1 MGHEYEAQPS
11 VESEKE
17 KAAVSSDSDSEIKVE
32 KQDNEEKPQSE
43 QAGKS
48 DVPEEGGTVE
58 ERDVSLPP
66 KVESEKVT
74 VKEGVCKQVIKE
86 GHGLGPPP
94 RHSSCFVHYRAWT
107 ASTMHKFDDTWA
119 EQQPQELRLGH
130 EKKVLK
136 GLAIGVGSM
145 KIGEH
150 ALLHISHTLAYGKEG
165 SFSFPNVP
173 PAADVLYEVELI
185 GFEEPREGR
194 PTGEM
199 VVEER
204 IEAADRR
211 KVDGNELFKEGK
223 IAEAMQQYEMALAYM
238 GDDFM
243 FQLFGKYHDM
253 AIAVKNPCHL
263 NLAACFLKI
272 HRFEEAIGHCSV
284 VLAEDPKNTKA
295 LFRRGKARAELGQTD
310 AAKDDFEKA
319 RKLEPDN
326 KEVARELRVIA
337 KQERELYDK
346 QREMYKGLFKP
357 PPSATSSQDI
367 SMLPWYSKLW
377 QKWVAPFLFYFSKLQ
392 RSKKE

>member
-1 MGHEYEAQPS
+1 MGHEYGAQPEQVVKPEEEEMS
-11 VESEKE
+11 
-17 KAAVSSDSDSEIKVE
+17 ANTSDSESEIKVE
-32 KQDNEEKPQSE
+32 KQDSTE
-43 QAGKS
+43 QAGEVDIS
-48 DVPEEGGTVE
+48 SSGDHGDILE
-58 ERDVSLPP
+58 ERDEALPP
-66 KVESEKVT
+66 KVNAETVT
-74 VKEGVCKQVIKE
+74 VKEGVSKQVIKE

-107 ASTMHKFDDTWA
+107 ASTLHKFDDTWA

-145 KIGEH
+145 KIGER
-150 ALLHISHTLAYGKEG
+150 ALLHINHSLAYGKEG

-173 PAADVLYEVELI
+173 PATDVMYEVELI
-185 GFEEPREGR
+185 GYEEPREGR
-194 PTGEM
+194 PPGEM

-263 NLAACFLKI
+263 NLAACMLKI

-326 KEVARELRVIA
+326 KEVIRELRLIA

-357 PPSATSSQDI
+357 APVNTPHNNPTH
-367 SMLPWYSKLW
+367 WYSKLW
-377 QKWVAPFLFYFSKLQ
+377 QWVAPVLHYFSKFR
-392 RSKKE
+392 RSKRE